1 MKVSMQPFHHWLGR
15 RSLQFIGWS
24 SLLWGAFATG
34 LANPS
39 IAAERLFF
47 TFGPLERSIPIAD
60 LRTFA
65 DTGETTSQLRW
76 YLNIANLEPELLQQ
90 VLTTEVPV
98 NVTTV
103 DSITYSLPGQ
113 FALFQVGQVI
123 HTQSRRADIQ
133 ALRGALIVSAS
144 NGNRISLIEF
154 LENYPTFGIY
164 VDGVRLARVA
174 RDVNRFIDRVE
185 PIAIAVQEFL
195 EGLVCDCPPPGTAQQ
210 TLEQIPSQI
219 LETIDSPTEQ
229 PDAEQ
234 PDEASE
240 STDSAL
246 EEGVEESLENT
257 SEPVEAVN
265 DPETEADL

>member
-34 LANPS
+34 FANPS

-113 FALFQVGQVI
+113 FALFQVGQVV
-123 HTQSRRADIQ
+123 HTRSRRADIQ

-154 LENYPTFGIY
+154 LENYPTYGIY

-185 PIAIAVQEFL
+185 PIAVAIQEFL
-195 EGLVCDCPPPGTAQQ
+195 GGLICDCPPPGTAQQ

-229 PDAEQ
+229 PD
-234 PDEASE
+234 EASE
-240 STDSAL
+240 PTDSAV
-246 EEGVEESLENT
+246 EEGVEESLENM
-257 SEPVEAVN
+257 SEPIEAVN
-265 DPETEADL
+265 ESEPEADL